1 MNARFRVGLRLQ
13 RFEILASLAAG
24 VVLAGSALLVW
35 SKLTGLHVE
44 GGCFPNSAGLVG
56 VSPCAPGRDAALAA
70 FNDINNSDAIAVMLA
85 MAVLPLL
92 VGMVLGVGVVAPEIE
107 GGTAPSMWV
116 LARSRARW
124 LWGRMLPSLVAATAV
139 LALLAVASQVLWLA
153 REPYLPNPWLNFD
166 DASLHGLILVAK
178 GLAAYGVAL
187 AVGALLGR
195 TLPAVILATAV
206 IWIGLAGTGTVARS
220 LWMGAEAPN
229 HIVVADPNGDVL
241 AFPGGYI
248 RGGGWRTADGRVIT
262 DPSDPAASGI
272 IPAGEQDPYAWL
284 DAHLTRIY
292 WGVPGD
298 LFPAWDAAETAGYAV
313 VGVLG
318 VGAAFL
324 ILRGRRPYV

>member
-13 RFEILASLAAG
+13 RFEILASLVAG
-24 VVLAGSALLVW
+24 TVLASSALLVW
-35 SKLTGLHVE
+35 SKLNGLHLE
-44 GGCFPNSAGLVG
+44 GGCFTYLTGLGPVP
-56 VSPCAPGRDAALAA
+56 PCTLGAGRDPALAA

-92 VGMVLGVGVVAPEIE
+92 IGMVLGVGVVAPEIE

-116 LARSRARW
+116 LARSRVRW

-139 LALLAVASQVLWLA
+139 LALLAVASQILWLA
-153 REPYLPNPWLNFD
+153 REPYLPNPWLSFD
-166 DASLHGLILVAK
+166 DASLHGPILVAK

-187 AVGALLGR
+187 TVGALLGR

-220 LWMGAEAPN
+220 LWMQAEGP
-229 HIVVADPNGDVL
+229 HHVVAADPNGDVL

-248 RGGGWRTADGRVIT
+248 TGGGWRTADGRDIT
-262 DPSDPAASGI
+262 DEEAYGLVPV
-272 IPAGEQDPYAWL
+272 GEQDPDAWVFS
-284 DAHLTRIY
+284 HLTRTY

-298 LFPAWDAAETAGYAV
+298 LFPAWDAVETAGYAV
-313 VGVLG
+313 VGVLAI
-318 VGAAFL
+318 GAACL
-324 ILRGRRPYV
+324 VVRRRRPYA

>member
-1 MNARFRVGLRLQ
+1 
-13 RFEILASLAAG
+13 
-24 VVLAGSALLVW
+24 
-35 SKLTGLHVE
+35 
-44 GGCFPNSAGLVG
+44 
-56 VSPCAPGRDAALAA
+56 
-70 FNDINNSDAIAVMLA
+70 
-85 MAVLPLL
+85 
-92 VGMVLGVGVVAPEIE
+92 VGVVAPEIE

-124 LWGRMLPSLVAATAV
+124 LWGRTLPSLVAATAV

-166 DASLHGLILVAK
+166 DASLHGPILLAK

-187 AVGALLGR
+187 TVGAMLGR

-220 LWMGAEAPN
+220 LWMQAEGPS
-229 HIVVADPNGDVL
+229 HIVAADSNGNVL

-248 RGGGWRTADGRVIT
+248 TGGGQRTADGRVI
-262 DPSDPAASGI
+262 DNEEAYGLV
-272 IPAGEQDPYAWL
+272 PAGEQDPDAWVTS
-284 DAHLTRIY
+284 HLTQVY

-313 VGVLG
+313 VGLLG

-324 ILRGRRPYV
+324 VVRRRRPYV